1 MAETRY
7 DQRTDGV
14 EEKLQLLRGA
24 YAGGRLD
31 LAMSL
36 AASIKDTLR
45 CERQWQT
52 GAVVGGPEASG
63 RVAELPA
70 PWAAWARGWSCY
82 QVLEVAEEA
91 GMERPEEPVE
101 VRLAFGEDQMQDLRR
116 EVRVARVEKGELREV
131 KSQVDAEVCRGG
143 VWQCRLVFMAQVPAG
158 GQVQYLVFYGNP
170 WAELPEYPSDLKVTG
185 EGYELQIEN
194 NHYQAQL
201 SGQTGQLERLVY
213 RRPPGLELFAGGEG
227 HGEPP
232 HIDWAHDYLAD
243 QKFQKFRVT
252 NWGACPNWEV
262 SRGPLCVKVRRWGFP
277 HSPAHPLF
285 TPSRM
290 HIDVEYTFYARQ
302 PFFLKDGSMEM
313 VKDFDIDYLRD
324 DEWVFSGYSFTDA
337 LWMDREGRLHE
348 GEVAA
353 GHSDELWGVGFF
365 NRHSKDAFIALWLE
379 HSASGFEG
387 LHHTGV
393 PQLNYQGHGQLWSR
407 WAAHSGPEFKAGAVL
422 RQRNAYL
429 VSPYEGPGP
438 VEEARQC
445 FLRPLQVRVGQL
457 PEGRAAQGSL
467 ARPGEAEAGL
477 KPALWAA
484 LRQVPDDMFYTA
496 DANLV
501 DMGYIYDLRVRGGVV
516 EVLMTMPHRGRPC
529 YRYLGEPL
537 RRRLLQVEGVGEVL
551 VDFTWEPAWSL
562 ARLTRKGRE
571 MMGLES

>member
-1 MAETRY
+1 MAETTY
-7 DQRTDGV
+7 GQRTDGV
-14 EEKLQLLRGA
+14 EEKLKLLRDV

-31 LAMSL
+31 LSLSL
-36 AASIKDTLR
+36 AASIADTLR
-45 CERQWQT
+45 CERQWQA
-52 GAVVGGPEASG
+52 GPVVAGPEPGG

-70 PWAAWARGWSCY
+70 PWAAWAQGWSFY

-91 GMERPEEPVE
+91 GMERSEEPVA
-101 VRLAFGEDQMQDLRR
+101 VRLAFAEDQVQDLQR
-116 EVRVARVEKGELREV
+116 ELRVARVEQGALREV
-131 KSQVDAEVCRGG
+131 KSQVDGEVCTGG
-143 VWQCRLVFMAQVPAG
+143 VLQCRLVFMAQVPAG
-158 GQVQYLVFYGNP
+158 GKVQYLVFYGNA
-170 WAELPEYPSDLKVTG
+170 WAELPQYPTDLKVQG
-185 EGYELQIEN
+185 EGYALQIEN
-194 NHYQAQL
+194 SHYRAQL
-201 SGQTGQLERLVY
+201 SAQTGQLERLIY
-213 RRPPGLELFAGGEG
+213 RRAQGLELFAGGEG

-277 HSPAHPLF
+277 HSPVHPLF

-290 HIDVEYTFYARQ
+290 HIDVEYTFYAGQ
-302 PFFLKDGSMEM
+302 PFFFKEGSMEM
-313 VKDFDIDYLRD
+313 VKDFAIDYLRD
-324 DEWVFSGYSFTDA
+324 DEWVFSGYSFTDTV
-337 LWMDREGRLHE
+337 WMDREGRLHE
-348 GEVAA
+348 GEVDA
-353 GHSDELWGVGFF
+353 GHSDDLWAVGFF

-379 HSASGFEG
+379 HSATGFDG

-407 WAAHSGPEFKAGAVL
+407 WAAHSGPQFKAGTVL

-438 VEEARQC
+438 VEEARRR
-445 FLRPLQVRVGQL
+445 FLQPLAVRPGQL
-457 PEGRAAQGSL
+457 PEGSAVAGRL
-467 ARPGEAEAGL
+467 ARPGEGEPGL

-484 LRQVPDDMFYTA
+484 LRLVPDDMFYTA

-516 EVLMTMPHRGRPC
+516 EVLMSMPHRGRPC

-537 RRRLLQVEGVGEVL
+537 RRKLLQVEGVREVL
-551 VDFTWEPAWSL
+551 VDFTWAPAWSL
-562 ARLTRKGRE
+562 ARLSAAGRAA
-571 MMGLES
+571 MGVES